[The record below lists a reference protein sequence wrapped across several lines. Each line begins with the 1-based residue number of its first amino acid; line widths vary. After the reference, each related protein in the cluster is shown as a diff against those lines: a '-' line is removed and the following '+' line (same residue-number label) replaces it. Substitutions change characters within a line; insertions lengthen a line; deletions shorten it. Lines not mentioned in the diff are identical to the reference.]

1 MSEQATVPALPVA
14 AAILAAAQR
23 MFALIRKEV
32 RGFLG
37 SLIGHIVIAVFLL
50 LTGLFLWVFPDNI
63 LDSGFADLG
72 PLFFIAPWVFLFLVP
87 AVTMRSFSEEKRTGT
102 IEVLLTKPLT
112 ELRIVLAKYIA
123 AVLLI
128 GFALLPTLVYVW
140 SVDQLSTSVT
150 AVPVESVKWRWALFA
165 VLVLANAGL
174 SLAWFIGRWRKRSW
188 ALPGKLLRLVLV
200 LSWVTLFALVLNWM
214 LFLGGIDAGGTWGS
228 YLGLF
233 LLAGCFAAIGVF
245 ASALTDSQ
253 IVAFLISVFFSF
265 FLYMGFD
272 LIASFDLLGALEGPI
287 KSIGIQQHYASLGR
301 GVLDLGDVLYHL
313 GVIAIF
319 LLLTRT
325 ALQSRTW

>member
-1 MSEQATVPALPVA
+1 MV
-14 AAILAAAQR
+14 
-23 MFALIRKEV
+23 ALILKEV

-63 LDSGFADLG
+63 LDSGYADLG

-112 ELRIVLAKYIA
+112 ELQIVLAKYAA
-123 AVLLI
+123 AVLLVAV
-128 GFALLPTLVYVW
+128 ALLPTLVYVW

-150 AVPVESVKWRWALFA
+150 AVPVGQVTTRWWLFW
-165 VLVLANAGL
+165 VLVALNGALSLLWLVRRGKRRGWNTGAWLVRVLWTLAWLGL
-174 SLAWFIGRWRKRSW
+174 SA
-188 ALPGKLLRLVLV
+188 V
-200 LSWVTLFALVLNWM
+200 VLNWL
-214 LFLGGIDAGGTWGS
+214 LFIGGIDAGGTWGS

-233 LLAGCFAAIGVF
+233 FLASCFAAVGVF

-253 IVAFLISVFFSF
+253 IVAFLIAVFLCF

-272 LIASFDLLGALEGPI
+272 LIASFDLMGGLEGPI
-287 KSIGIQQHYASLGR
+287 RAIGIQDHYTSMSR
-301 GVLDLGDVLYHL
+301 GVLDLGDVLYSL
-313 GVIAIF
+313 GTIAIF